1 MADTLTREQIE
12 ALDALAQKA
21 TPGMWFIAESAR
33 PRSYEIG
40 PDAGGRCSVALMTN
54 DGTGDPDNEFGFRNA
69 DFITALVNA
78 WPRLRN
84 LAIRHVEEL
93 DRLRAELAKARNDV
107 ERWHFALRHCA
118 YYSMHEAYI
127 IDMHIRG
134 PAGSDMVRDI
144 DCALKREGGT

>member
-1 MADTLTREQIE
+1 MAELTREQIE
-12 ALDALAQKA
+12 ELDALSQKA

-40 PDAGGRCSVALMTN
+40 PDAGGQCSVALMTN

-84 LAIRHVEEL
+84 LAIRHVAMREKYDESL
-93 DRLRAELAKARNDV
+93 KVIAAEITRANAAERDAARWKDYAEHQETCATCGESV
-107 ERWHFALRHCA
+107 SDCDTGSALRD
-118 YYSMHEAYI
+118 EA
-127 IDMHIRG
+127 MW
-134 PAGSDMVRDI
+134 
-144 DCALKREGGT
+144 K